1 MQLLPQPRWRH
12 ESLVLH
18 GDRVRWKHARRDLG
32 LLRRLRAAAAAAL
45 AAALAAAAT
54 AAAHSANTIATAAHA
69 TAAHAAAAHA
79 AAAHAAAALAT
90 AAGRLPKLRR
100 QQMQHAR

>member
-32 LLRRLRAAAAAAL
+32 LLRRLRAAAAAA
-45 AAALAAAAT
+45 T
-54 AAAHSANTIATAAHA
+54 AAAHSAATIATATIATAAHA